1 MAKQPKP
8 NMTYQDLMQLD
19 TSELERLAKH
29 YRKLTWQRLDRM
41 KRANL
46 TSQAVDSLENLV
58 KANRIPSF
66 DNANRKGIKRTKQ
79 SAVREI
85 LAYDY
90 FMGLKTSTVKGAR
103 NFLKVTAE
111 RLGVTYENA
120 SIEVQR
126 QFWKLYEKK
135 RDEIEQNTLDSD
147 GIQID
152 LVGSF
157 LEPGYK
163 YITNNRVQE
172 LADFVDNAWKRKNGA
187 PSPYEAVTQKTV
199 QATKSQPEP
208 PLDAVPQKTAKTT
221 KPTKS
226 QPKKSQ
232 PKNRKIK
239 KSR

>member
-19 TSELERLAKH
+19 TAELERLAKH
-29 YRKLTWQRLDRM
+29 YRKLTWQRLDRL

-46 TSQAVDSLENLV
+46 TSQAVDSLEKLA
-58 KANRIPSF
+58 KAGRIPTF
-66 DNANRKGIKRTKQ
+66 GTENRKGIKRTKQ

-90 FMGLKTSTVKGAR
+90 FMSLKTSTVKGAR
-103 NFLKVTAE
+103 TFLKVTAE
-111 RLGVTYENA
+111 RLGVSYENA
-120 SIEVQR
+120 SLEVQR
-126 QFWKLYEKK
+126 QFWRLYNQK

-147 GIQID
+147 GIQLS

-172 LADFVDNAWKRKNGA
+172 LSDFVDNAWKRKNGA

-208 PLDAVPQKTAKTT
+208 PLYTAPPETAKTT

-239 KSR
+239 KK

>member
-8 NMTYQDLMQLD
+8 NMTYQDLMALD
-19 TSELERLAKH
+19 TAELEKLAKH
-29 YRKLTWQRLDRM
+29 YRKLTWQRLDRL

-46 TSQAVDSLENLV
+46 TSQAVDSLEKLA
-58 KANRIPSF
+58 KAGRIPAF
-66 DNANRKGIKRTKQ
+66 GTENRKGIKRTKQ
-79 SAVREI
+79 SSVREI

-90 FMGLKTSTVKGAR
+90 FMSLKTSTVKGAR

-111 RLGVTYENA
+111 RLGVSYENA

-126 QFWKLYEKK
+126 QFWRLYDKK
-135 RDEIEQNTLDSD
+135 RKEIEQNTLDSD
-147 GIQID
+147 GIQTE

-172 LADFVDNAWKRKNGA
+172 LKDFVTNAWERKNSA
-187 PSPYEAVTQKTV
+187 TSPYDAVTSKTV
-199 QATKSQPEP
+199 QTTKTHPEP
-208 PLDAVPQKTAKTT
+208 PLDTITQKSAKTT
-221 KPTKS
+221 KPIKS

-232 PKNRKIK
+232 PKNKKRKK
-239 KSR
+239 